1 MPSFVTD
8 VQDIRAR
15 AQRKIDEGA
24 VTDSYEGDVEQT
36 ISILNEALAT
46 EIVCV
51 LRYMHHYFMAT
62 GVHGM
67 AVRDEFKEHA
77 DAEREHA
84 DEIADRIQQLGGKPD
99 FNPAS
104 LLSRSVS
111 QYIEGETLA
120 DMIKE
125 DLIAERMVI
134 EVYSKMIRH
143 FADHDPTTRMMIEHI
158 LAEEEE
164 HASDLSDLLFV
175 VDPKT
180 GETEGVDP
188 GTRPLDTLRENSRQS
203 ARGKS
208 AEGGGVEGGGK
219 KRGAGSVDRKSAP
232 AGTPKKAV
240 GADVSK
246 ADRRQQESG
255 QRTTDVPAAPQKGG
269 GVTERRAPRGVGTIS
284 NRGDEGQNTVVKG
297 REQQQTE
304 GLGDEIRPE
313 HQPGTTGR
321 PMNRR
326 APGADG
332 DLDTGNPGS
341 MSGSNRSPKV
351 TEKIRKKRS

>member
-1 MPSFVTD
+1 
-8 VQDIRAR
+8 
-15 AQRKIDEGA
+15 
-24 VTDSYEGDVEQT
+24 
-36 ISILNEALAT
+36 
-46 EIVCV
+46 
-51 LRYMHHYFMAT
+51 
-62 GVHGM
+62 
-67 AVRDEFKEHA
+67 
-77 DAEREHA
+77 
-84 DEIADRIQQLGGKPD
+84 
-99 FNPAS
+99 
-104 LLSRSVS
+104 
-111 QYIEGETLA
+111 
-120 DMIKE
+120 
-125 DLIAERMVI
+125 
-134 EVYSKMIRH
+134 MIRH

-180 GETEGVDP
+180 GETEGEDP